1 MMGYAIAGTVLVAF
15 VLSLALT
22 VGIVYFL
29 FSALVGRDASAS
41 EVVHE
46 T

>member
-1 MMGYAIAGTVLVAF
+1 MMGYAIAGTVLIAF

-29 FSALVGRDASAS
+29 FSALVGRDAGAS
-41 EVVHE
+41 GMVHE